1 MAVNEFGIDVS
12 VESSTD
18 STKEID
24 VNVDIAGTENDTV
37 VTMTITKPAAALGT
51 SSAVTTVLT
60 VDKTQS
66 GIDPDIFFADQLDN
80 FEYFE
85 RDYIEN
91 NPGTVN
97 GTFISYVGGFFDD
110 TTGVST
116 ITTGI
121 STENY

>member
-51 SSAVTTVLT
+51 SSDVTTVLT

-66 GIDPDIFFADQLDN
+66 GKRL
-80 FEYFE
+80 Y
-85 RDYIEN
+85 RK
-91 NPGTVN
+91 
-97 GTFISYVGGFFDD
+97 
-110 TTGVST
+110 
-116 ITTGI
+116 
-121 STENY
+121 

>member
-51 SSAVTTVLT
+51 SSDVTTVLT

-91 NPGTVN
+91 NPGTVG
-97 GTFISYVGGFFDD
+97 GTLISYVGGFFDD
-110 TTGVST
+110 TTGTST
-116 ITTGI
+116 ITTGT